1 MNEKQKHVLIAV
13 AAIIALMLLYPPF
26 QMSLGTNKIY
36 QTGYDWLFDLP
47 QPAVVDIGTLGLQW
61 VGVLIVGGIIFFV
74 LKDRE
79 K

>member
-26 QMSLGTNKIY
+26 QMFTGTRIHR
-36 QTGYDWLFDLP
+36 TGYDWLFDLP
-47 QPAVVDIGTLGLQW
+47 QRAVVDIGTLGLQW

-74 LKDRE
+74 LKDGE